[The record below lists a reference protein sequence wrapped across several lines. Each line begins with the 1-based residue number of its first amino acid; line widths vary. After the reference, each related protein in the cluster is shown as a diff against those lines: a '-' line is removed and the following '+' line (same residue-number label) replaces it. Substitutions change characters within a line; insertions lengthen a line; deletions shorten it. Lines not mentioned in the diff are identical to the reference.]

1 MRIIRWFLA
10 TNCRSK
16 PYFKLRERA
25 LCQTTM
31 LIDKLN
37 EIKRLANQIQTPINK
52 VTKWHTPARHAK
64 TINPTIA
71 VRLKWAQIR
80 VWTSKLVIILEFR
93 TAYSVRVCV
102 AGCQVSW
109 NGWKDSFQKSAIKRA
124 YPIRH
129 NDGHDSLRKLPCFW
143 ESQRERESWTKKI
156 ASNIETPKAISTGDG
171 ESLWSGSKMIRRNM
185 VIIKMVL
192 GGEK

>member
-109 NGWKDSFQKSAIKRA
+109 NGWKECDKASVSNSSQRRSWLIAKVALL
-124 YPIRH
+124 
-129 NDGHDSLRKLPCFW
+129 LRKPK
-143 ESQRERESWTKKI
+143 RERKLNQKNCLKYWNTK
-156 ASNIETPKAISTGDG
+156 SDFY
-171 ESLWSGSKMIRRNM
+171 WRRRKLVKRFKND
-185 VIIKMVL
+185 
-192 GGEK
+192 